1 MEIRK
6 AKISDMGEIER
17 IYSAAR
23 EYMRANGNPTQW
35 GDSYPP
41 KEKITYDIENGNL
54 YLVVEDEIP
63 HGVFAY
69 IEWEDPTYKEIYFG
83 EWKNSLP
90 YAVMHRMASD
100 GKIHGIGRAAL
111 DFCKSKCGNLKADTH
126 KDNKAMQ
133 NLLMKNGFLYCG
145 IIHTENGSE
154 RLAYQ
159 YTYFS

>member
-23 EYMRANGNPTQW
+23 EYMRENGNPTQW

-41 KEKITYDIENGNL
+41 KEKITDDIENGNL

-69 IEWEDPTYKEIYFG
+69 IEWDDPTYREIYFG
-83 EWKNSLP
+83 EWKNALP

-100 GKIHGIGRAAL
+100 GKIHGILAAKREHGAA
-111 DFCKSKCGNLKADTH
+111 CNGAVRRNERNCGQIKPVLK
-126 KDNKAMQ
+126 
-133 NLLMKNGFLYCG
+133 
-145 IIHTENGSE
+145 
-154 RLAYQ
+154 
-159 YTYFS
+159 